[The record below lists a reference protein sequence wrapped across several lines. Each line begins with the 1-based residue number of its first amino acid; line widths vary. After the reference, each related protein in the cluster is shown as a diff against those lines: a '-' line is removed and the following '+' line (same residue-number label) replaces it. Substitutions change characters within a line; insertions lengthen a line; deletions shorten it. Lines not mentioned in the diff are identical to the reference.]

1 MPGVI
6 ALTNTVGKGEAMSLH
21 RPRESTPRVGSK
33 GLRALFRTGALLV
46 SASAL
51 LLAGSPVVA
60 GDVAGES
67 VPPDSSLATR
77 VEHLNILR
85 DRVAQ
90 LQSQHGQYAPGLL
103 NAMNGLSEA
112 LISVGELR
120 EASDIVEQQI
130 QILRVTDGLYTDGQI
145 ALVHRQLSIMA
156 AQQNWLGMQDRLSY
170 LSWLL
175 ERSDTLT
182 DSEKINNIK
191 VMRDWTRLLLSRGPR
206 QQEAAYLFQLRDLE
220 ESALAMA
227 RESAAEPAV
236 LQAMVYDHALAELYI
251 ALGIIDSS
259 DTSRQLINQTQ
270 GLQNSNLR
278 PTQRLTSVQ
287 DIEAAYGAR
296 TSTVVERA
304 HRSAMMRHYVLINE
318 LESVLTPIDREAG
331 DLATADPEAAAMVQL
346 FLGDSVLL
354 RQQYEL
360 RIGVMAGPDRG
371 QSSTGS
377 ANSYYHRAWEL
388 FLQAGYTAD
397 QLNRAFS
404 CPALL
409 PLPTFSSRLDT
420 DREPCNSQVNKPIEM
435 PATALV
441 HDGIPGLR
449 YQAVPGNSLMSD
461 AAGVSA
467 TLNFSIGVNGQADR
481 AHVSAAEPDST
492 TTRIRGRDG
501 LEDLQ
506 FRPALQDGK
515 AVRTDN
521 VSMTLY
527 SLEPG

>member
-1 MPGVI
+1 MR
-6 ALTNTVGKGEAMSLH
+6 LLH
-21 RPRESTPRVGSK
+21 RPGEVSQKPGGR
-33 GLRALFRTGALLV
+33 GLSASLRDVLLV
-46 SASAL
+46 LSTCVLLFAGAAAGADTIPEESAL
-51 LLAGSPVVA
+51 PV
-60 GDVAGES
+60 
-67 VPPDSSLATR
+67 SSLAAQ
-77 VEHLNILR
+77 VEQLNILR
-85 DRVAQ
+85 ERVADM
-90 LQSQHGQYAPGLL
+90 QSRQGQYDPGLL

-156 AQQNWLGMQDRLSY
+156 AQQNWPGMQDRLQY

-175 ERSDTLT
+175 ERSNTLT

-227 RESAAEPAV
+227 RDSGAEPAV
-236 LQAMVYDHALAELYI
+236 LQTMVYDHALAELYI
-251 ALGIIDSS
+251 ALGIIDGS
-259 DTSRQLINQTQ
+259 DTSRQLINRTE
-270 GLQNSNLR
+270 GLQSNNLR
-278 PTQRLTSVQ
+278 PTQRLTSIQ

-296 TSTVVERA
+296 TSTIVERS

-318 LESVLTPIDREAG
+318 LASVLPPADKEAG
-331 DLATADPEAAAMVQL
+331 DLDNADPEAAAMVQL
-346 FLGDSVLL
+346 YLGDSVLL

-377 ANSYYHRAWEL
+377 ANSYYQRAWEL
-388 FLQAGYTAD
+388 FLQAGYSASD
-397 QLNRAFS
+397 LNRAFS
-404 CPALL
+404 CPMLL
-409 PLPTFSSRLDT
+409 PLPTFSSQLDVSG
-420 DREPCNSQVNKPIEM
+420 DACRPSEGPVEI

-441 HDGIPGLR
+441 HNGIPGLR
-449 YQAVPGNSLMSD
+449 YQAVPGSSLMSE

-481 AHVSAAEPDST
+481 IQVTAATPDT
-492 TTRIRGRDG
+492 TAARIRGRDG
-501 LEDLQ
+501 LQDLQ

-515 AVRTDN
+515 AVRMDN
-521 VSMTLY
+521 VTMTVY